1 MGRHYD
7 YNTLD
12 QNAIVGPHSVVENF
26 LCLNG
31 FSGHGLQQAPALG
44 RGIAEWIAYGAY
56 RTLDLS
62 PYAYRRI
69 EQNQSLIEKA
79 VI

>member
-1 MGRHYD
+1 
-7 YNTLD
+7 
-12 QNAIVGPHSVVENF
+12 VVENF

-56 RTLDLS
+56 RTLDLN

>member
-1 MGRHYD
+1 
-7 YNTLD
+7 
-12 QNAIVGPHSVVENF
+12 
-26 LCLNG
+26 
-31 FSGHGLQQAPALG
+31 QAPALG

-69 EQNQSLIEKA
+69 EENQSLIEKA